1 MFLSDLSSAF
11 GGSLRPVLA
20 QAQPAGPLGAAQP
33 FLMMGVIF
41 VIFYF
46 LLWRPQQ
53 KERKQQE
60 ELLASLQKGDRV
72 YTAAGMLGTIVEVRD
87 QELLIEIAER
97 VNITIERSSVRRK
110 AGAPAEGTSR

>member
-1 MFLSDLSSAF
+1 MLPSSLTAALSL
-11 GGSLRPVLA
+11 GLHPVLG
-20 QAQPAGPLGAAQP
+20 QAQSAGPLGAAQP

-97 VNITIERSSVRRK
+97 VHITIERSSVRRK
-110 AGAPAEGTSR
+110 AGTAEGASR

>member
-1 MFLSDLSSAF
+1 MFSPLMTASPSA
-11 GGSLRPVLA
+11 SLGPILGQA
-20 QAQPAGPLGAAQP
+20 QAAGPLGAAQP

-97 VNITIERSSVRRK
+97 VQITIERSSVRRK
-110 AGAPAEGTSR
+110 AGTAEGASR